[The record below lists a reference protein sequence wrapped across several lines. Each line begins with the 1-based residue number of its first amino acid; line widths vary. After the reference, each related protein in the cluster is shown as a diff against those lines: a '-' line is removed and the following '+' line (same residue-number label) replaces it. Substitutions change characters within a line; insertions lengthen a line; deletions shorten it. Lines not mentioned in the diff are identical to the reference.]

1 MPSCNTYNLTW
12 VSLTLG
18 MGYLF
23 TAALAKHSQCSLSW
37 TRGISSPPPFL
48 TFNVGWLLLALLCP
62 HSHHPLDLGLLLPA
76 TTPGLRHGVAPP
88 SCRPWPWMQGSSSRL
103 FLHLRILTFS
113 ATAPD
118 LGRGVTPLGSHPLG
132 MEYSWLLPLTSDVG

>member
-1 MPSCNTYNLTW
+1 MPSPNSYCLTW
-12 VSLTLG
+12 VSLTLDV
-18 MGYLF
+18 GYLF
-23 TAALAKHSQCSLSW
+23 TAALAKHSQCSLPW

-88 SCRPWPWMQGSSSRL
+88 SCRPWPWMPPWPRTRGSSSRSRL
-103 FLHLRILTFS
+103 VHSHLRLVRRLQPPGGLPQKI
-113 ATAPD
+113 PC
-118 LGRGVTPLGSHPLG
+118 
-132 MEYSWLLPLTSDVG
+132 MYSYAQRT

>member
-1 MPSCNTYNLTW
+1 MPSHNTYHLTW

-23 TAALAKHSQCSLSW
+23 TAALAKHSQCSLPW

-76 TTPGLRHGVAPP
+76 TTPGLK
-88 SCRPWPWMQGSSSRL
+88 QG
-103 FLHLRILTFS
+103 I
-113 ATAPD
+113 
-118 LGRGVTPLGSHPLG
+118 TPLSCSCAVTAWH
-132 MEYSWLLPLTSDVG
+132 SQLLPLTSDVG